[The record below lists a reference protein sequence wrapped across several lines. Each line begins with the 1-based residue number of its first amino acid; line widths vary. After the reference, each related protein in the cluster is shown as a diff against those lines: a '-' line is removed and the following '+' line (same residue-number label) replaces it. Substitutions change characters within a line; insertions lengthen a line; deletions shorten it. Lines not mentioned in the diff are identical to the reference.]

1 MDEDLKQIWRN
12 LWHDKPLLIT
22 VAVGLGFV
30 IFLIIR
36 NRAAPSSS
44 APAATTSAMP
54 SGATY
59 VENSYSSYVG
69 PVTTTTNNPPP
80 TSASGQPT
88 GTPII
93 AGHAPGTTYLG
104 PSGVKHYVALG
115 TQTLTQIAQHF
126 GLASWNSIYAIPA
139 NQKLFGKL
147 SATKAKAYEPARG
160 VAITLPGNTTAGF

>member
-1 MDEDLKQIWRN
+1 MDEDLKQIWRS

-36 NRAAPSSS
+36 NRATPVSS
-44 APAATTSAMP
+44 APAATTAAMP

-69 PVTTTTNNPPP
+69 PVTTTNT
-80 TSASGQPT
+80 TSTSGQPAT
-88 GTPII
+88 FPPNPSPL
-93 AGHAPGTTYLG
+93 HAPGTTYLG

-126 GLASWNSIYAIPA
+126 GLASWNSIYAIPD
-139 NQKLFGKL
+139 NQKLFGRL
-147 SATKAKAYEPARG
+147 SATKAKAYTPARG
-160 VAITLPGNTTAGF
+160 ISITLPGNTTAGF